1 MAKAF
6 ENLGIGLA
14 KAGENAAGI
23 FEKAKNAAVSIVD
36 QNGDGKI
43 GQDDFS
49 AIRGAVKS
57 AVKESGERWV
67 EKQEQVKRDR

>member
-23 FEKAKNAAVSIVD
+23 FEKAKMRQSVL
-36 QNGDGKI
+36 
-43 GQDDFS
+43 
-49 AIRGAVKS
+49 
-57 AVKESGERWV
+57 
-67 EKQEQVKRDR
+67 

>member
-49 AIRGAVKS
+49 AIRGAVK
-57 AVKESGERWV
+57 
-67 EKQEQVKRDR
+67 